1 MGINEQNHMAS
12 ILKQEEWVFMP
23 NNKYPSCDVAGG
35 GKVFLKGTKNG
46 EKFKIIK
53 MSAEEIE
60 IKTSMKL
67 ELDTIVDLKIILNSI
82 LFEIDLNAVG
92 KVVEKLDPTEKYR
105 LEFIELS
112 DKAKNEIDELMR
124 SACNI
129 S

>member
-1 MGINEQNHMAS
+1 MS
-12 ILKQEEWVFMP
+12 I
-23 NNKYPSCDVAGG
+23 NKYPSCEVAGG

-46 EKFKIIK
+46 EKFKIIR

-60 IKTSMKL
+60 IKTTMQL

-82 LFEIDLNAVG
+82 LFKIDIDAVG
-92 KVVEKLDPTEKYR
+92 KVVEKLEPTEKYKI
-105 LEFIELS
+105 EFIDLS
-112 DKAKNEIDELMR
+112 DKAKKEIDELMR